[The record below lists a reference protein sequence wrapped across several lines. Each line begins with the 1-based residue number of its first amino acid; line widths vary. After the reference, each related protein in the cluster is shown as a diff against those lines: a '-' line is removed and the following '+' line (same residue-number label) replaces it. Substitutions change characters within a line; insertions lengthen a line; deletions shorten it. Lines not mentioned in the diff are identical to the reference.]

1 MSKESNVKKAIG
13 TIGLAVFIVATTQ
26 PATAQTLDAVR
37 DRGKLICGV
46 NPDLPGFAARD
57 QEGSWQGFDVDFCRA
72 VAAAVFGDVSKVE
85 FRPLANADRL
95 TALKNGEIDL
105 LSRNTTWTMARETEL
120 GISFAAVTYY
130 DGQGFLVRASL
141 KAESALELGGKS
153 ICVQT
158 GTTTEA
164 NLADYFRGNKLSY
177 QVQPFPTAQEALAA
191 YDAGRCD
198 AFTTDVSA
206 LFAERLKLANPDDHV
221 ILPDIISKEPLSPA
235 VRQGDDR
242 WFKIV
247 QWTHFVMLNA
257 EELGVS
263 SKTIERAMTSDNAE
277 IRRLVGIEGNGGTDL
292 GLSSD
297 WAARVIRLVGN
308 YDEVF
313 ERNVGTGSKLGIPR
327 GINQLWTHGGIQYAP
342 PIQ

>member
-1 MSKESNVKKAIG
+1 VKRILG
-13 TIGLAVFIVATTQ
+13 IIGLAAFVAVAAQ
-26 PATAQTLDAVR
+26 AAAAQTLDAIR
-37 DRGKLICGV
+37 DRGKLICGI

-57 QEGSWQGFDVDFCRA
+57 QEGAWRGFDVDFCRA
-72 VAAAVFGDVSKVE
+72 VAAAIFNDADKVE
-85 FRPLANADRL
+85 FKALSNADRL
-95 TALKNGEIDL
+95 TALKNGDIDL
-105 LSRNTTWTMARETEL
+105 LSRNTTWTMARETAL
-120 GISFAAVTYY
+120 GINFAAVTYY
-130 DGQGFLVRASL
+130 DGQGFLVRSSL

-164 NLADYFRGNKLSY
+164 NLADYFRGKKLTY
-177 QVQPFPTAQEALAA
+177 QLNAFPSADEALVA
-191 YDAGRCD
+191 YNDGRCD
-198 AFTTDVSA
+198 AFTTDTSA
-206 LFAERLKLANPDDHV
+206 LFAERLKLAKPDEHV

-257 EELGVS
+257 EELGVT
-263 SKTIERAMTSDNAE
+263 SKTIEQAMNSDNPE
-277 IRRLVGIEGNGGTDL
+277 IRRLVGLDGSAGTDI

-297 WAARVIRLVGN
+297 WAARIIRLVGN

-342 PIQ
+342 PIR

>member
-1 MSKESNVKKAIG
+1 MDRILG
-13 TIGLAVFIVATTQ
+13 TIGLVAFVAAAVQ
-26 PATAQTLDAVR
+26 PATAQTLDVIR
-37 DRGKLICGV
+37 DRGKLTCGI

-57 QEGSWQGFDVDFCRA
+57 QEGAWRGFDVDFCRA
-72 VAAAVFGDVSKVE
+72 VAAAIFNDAGKVE
-85 FRPLANADRL
+85 FKALSNAERL
-95 TALKNGEIDL
+95 TALKNSDIDL
-105 LSRNTTWTMARETEL
+105 LSRNTTWTMARETAL
-120 GISFAAVTYY
+120 GINFAAVTYY
-130 DGQGFLVRASL
+130 DGQGFLVRSSL

-164 NLADYFRGNKLSY
+164 NLADYFRGKKLTY
-177 QVQPFPTAQEALAA
+177 QLNAFPSADEALAA
-191 YDAGRCD
+191 YNDGRCD
-198 AFTTDVSA
+198 AFTTDTSA
-206 LFAERLKLANPDDHV
+206 LFAERLKLAKPDEHV

-257 EELGVS
+257 EELGVT
-263 SKTIERAMTSDNAE
+263 SKTIEQAMNSDNPE
-277 IRRLVGIEGNGGTDL
+277 IRRLVGLDGSAGPDI

-297 WAARVIRLVGN
+297 WAARIIRLVGN

-342 PIQ
+342 PIR

>member
-1 MSKESNVKKAIG
+1 MDRILG
-13 TIGLAVFIVATTQ
+13 TIGLAAFVAAAVQ
-26 PATAQTLDAVR
+26 PATAQTLDVIR
-37 DRGKLICGV
+37 DRGKLTCGI

-57 QEGSWQGFDVDFCRA
+57 QEGAWRGFDVDFCRA
-72 VAAAVFGDVSKVE
+72 VAAAIFNDAGKVE
-85 FRPLANADRL
+85 FKALSNAERL
-95 TALKNGEIDL
+95 TALKNSDIDL
-105 LSRNTTWTMARETEL
+105 LSRNTTWTMARETAL
-120 GISFAAVTYY
+120 GINFAAVTYY
-130 DGQGFLVRASL
+130 DGQGFLVRSSL

-164 NLADYFRGNKLSY
+164 NLADYFRGKKLTY
-177 QVQPFPTAQEALAA
+177 QLNAFPSADEALAA
-191 YDAGRCD
+191 YNDGRCD
-198 AFTTDVSA
+198 AFTTDTSA
-206 LFAERLKLANPDDHV
+206 LFAERLKLAKPDEHV

-257 EELGVS
+257 EELGVT
-263 SKTIERAMTSDNAE
+263 SKTIEQAMNSDNPE
-277 IRRLVGIEGNGGTDL
+277 IRRLVGLDGSAGPDI

-297 WAARVIRLVGN
+297 WAARIIRLVGN

-342 PIQ
+342 PIR

>member
-1 MSKESNVKKAIG
+1 MDRILG
-13 TIGLAVFIVATTQ
+13 TIGLAAFVAAAVQ
-26 PATAQTLDAVR
+26 PATAQTLDVIR
-37 DRGKLICGV
+37 DRGKLICGI

-57 QEGSWQGFDVDFCRA
+57 QEGAWRGFDVDFCRA
-72 VAAAVFGDVSKVE
+72 VAAAIFNDAGKVE
-85 FRPLANADRL
+85 FKALSNAERL
-95 TALKNGEIDL
+95 TALKNSDIDL
-105 LSRNTTWTMARETEL
+105 LSRNTTWTMARETAL
-120 GISFAAVTYY
+120 GINFAAVTYY
-130 DGQGFLVRASL
+130 DGQGFLVRSSL

-164 NLADYFRGNKLSY
+164 NLADYFRGKKLTY
-177 QVQPFPTAQEALAA
+177 QLNAFPSADEALAA
-191 YDAGRCD
+191 YNDGRCD
-198 AFTTDVSA
+198 AFTTDTSA
-206 LFAERLKLANPDDHV
+206 LFAERLKLAKPDEHV

-257 EELGVS
+257 EELGVTS
-263 SKTIERAMTSDNAE
+263 NTIEQAMNSDNPE
-277 IRRLVGIEGNGGTDL
+277 IRRLVGLDGSAGTDI

-297 WAARVIRLVGN
+297 WAARIIRLVGN

-342 PIQ
+342 PIR

>member
-1 MSKESNVKKAIG
+1 VDRILG
-13 TIGLAVFIVATTQ
+13 TIGLAAFVAAAVQ
-26 PATAQTLDAVR
+26 PATAQTLDVIR
-37 DRGKLICGV
+37 DRGKLICGI

-57 QEGSWQGFDVDFCRA
+57 QEGAWRGFDVDFCRA
-72 VAAAVFGDVSKVE
+72 VAAAIFNDAGKVE
-85 FRPLANADRL
+85 FKALSNAERL
-95 TALKNGEIDL
+95 TALKNSDIDL
-105 LSRNTTWTMARETEL
+105 LSRNTTWTMARETAL
-120 GISFAAVTYY
+120 GINFAAVTYY
-130 DGQGFLVRASL
+130 DGQGFLVRSSL

-164 NLADYFRGNKLSY
+164 NLADYFRGKKLTY
-177 QVQPFPTAQEALAA
+177 QLNAFPNADEALAA
-191 YDAGRCD
+191 YNDGRCD
-198 AFTTDVSA
+198 AFTTDTSA
-206 LFAERLKLANPDDHV
+206 LFAERLKLAKPDEHV

-257 EELGVS
+257 EELGVT
-263 SKTIERAMTSDNAE
+263 SKTIEQAMNSDNPE
-277 IRRLVGIEGNGGTDL
+277 IRRLVGLDGSAGTDI
-292 GLSSD
+292 GLASD
-297 WAARVIRLVGN
+297 WAARIIRLVGN

-342 PIQ
+342 PIR

>member
-1 MSKESNVKKAIG
+1 VDRILG
-13 TIGLAVFIVATTQ
+13 TIGLAAFVAAAVQ
-26 PATAQTLDAVR
+26 PATAQTLDVIR
-37 DRGKLICGV
+37 DRGKLICGI

-57 QEGSWQGFDVDFCRA
+57 QEGAWRGFDVDFCRA
-72 VAAAVFGDVSKVE
+72 VAAAIFNDAGRVE
-85 FRPLANADRL
+85 FKALSNAERL
-95 TALKNGEIDL
+95 TALKNSDIDL
-105 LSRNTTWTMARETEL
+105 LSRNTTWTMARETAL
-120 GISFAAVTYY
+120 GINFAAVTYY
-130 DGQGFLVRASL
+130 DGQGFLVRSSL

-164 NLADYFRGNKLSY
+164 NLADYFRGKKLTY
-177 QVQPFPTAQEALAA
+177 QLNAFPSADEALAA
-191 YDAGRCD
+191 YNDGRCD
-198 AFTTDVSA
+198 AFTTDTSA
-206 LFAERLKLANPDDHV
+206 LFAERLKLSKPDEHV

-257 EELGVS
+257 EELGVT
-263 SKTIERAMTSDNAE
+263 SKTIEQAMNSDNPE
-277 IRRLVGIEGNGGTDL
+277 IRRLVGLDGSAGTDI
-292 GLSSD
+292 GLASD
-297 WAARVIRLVGN
+297 WAARIIRLVGN

-342 PIQ
+342 PIR

>member
-1 MSKESNVKKAIG
+1 VDRILG
-13 TIGLAVFIVATTQ
+13 TIGLAAFVAAAVQ
-26 PATAQTLDAVR
+26 PATAQTLDVIR
-37 DRGKLICGV
+37 DRGKLICGI
-46 NPDLPGFAARD
+46 NPALPGFAARD
-57 QEGSWQGFDVDFCRA
+57 QEGAWRGFDVDFCRA
-72 VAAAVFGDVSKVE
+72 VAAAIFNDAGKVE
-85 FRPLANADRL
+85 FKALSNAERL
-95 TALKNGEIDL
+95 TALKNSDIDL
-105 LSRNTTWTMARETEL
+105 LSRNTTWTMARETAL
-120 GISFAAVTYY
+120 GINFAAVTYY
-130 DGQGFLVRASL
+130 DGQGFLVRSSL

-164 NLADYFRGNKLSY
+164 NLADYFRGKKLTY
-177 QVQPFPTAQEALAA
+177 QLNAFPSADEALAA
-191 YDAGRCD
+191 YNDGRCD
-198 AFTTDVSA
+198 AFTTDTSA
-206 LFAERLKLANPDDHV
+206 LFAERLKLAKPDEHV

-257 EELGVS
+257 EELGVT
-263 SKTIERAMTSDNAE
+263 SKTIEQAMNSDNPE
-277 IRRLVGIEGNGGTDL
+277 IRRLVGLDGSAGTDI

-342 PIQ
+342 PIR

>member
-1 MSKESNVKKAIG
+1 MDRILG
-13 TIGLAVFIVATTQ
+13 TIGLAAFVAAAVQ
-26 PATAQTLDAVR
+26 PATAQTLDVIR
-37 DRGKLICGV
+37 DRGKLICGI

-57 QEGSWQGFDVDFCRA
+57 QEGAWRGFDVDFCRA
-72 VAAAVFGDVSKVE
+72 VAAAIFNDAGKVE
-85 FRPLANADRL
+85 FKALSNAERL
-95 TALKNGEIDL
+95 TALKNSDIDL
-105 LSRNTTWTMARETEL
+105 LSRNTTWTMARETAL
-120 GISFAAVTYY
+120 GINFAAVTYY
-130 DGQGFLVRASL
+130 DGQGFLVRSSL

-153 ICVQT
+153 ICVQS

-164 NLADYFRGNKLSY
+164 NLADYFRGKKLTY
-177 QVQPFPTAQEALAA
+177 QLNAFPSADEALAA
-191 YDAGRCD
+191 YNDGRCD
-198 AFTTDVSA
+198 AFTTDTSA
-206 LFAERLKLANPDDHV
+206 LFAERLKLAKPDEHV

-257 EELGVS
+257 EELGVT
-263 SKTIERAMTSDNAE
+263 SKTIEQAMNSDNPE
-277 IRRLVGIEGNGGTDL
+277 IRRLVGLDGSAGTDI

-297 WAARVIRLVGN
+297 WAARIIRLVGN

-342 PIQ
+342 PIR

>member
-1 MSKESNVKKAIG
+1 VNTICG
-13 TIGLAVFIVATTQ
+13 TIGLAAFVAVAAQ
-26 PATAQTLDAVR
+26 SATAQTLDAIR

-57 QEGSWQGFDVDFCRA
+57 QEGAWRGFDVDFCRA
-72 VAAAVFGDVSKVE
+72 VAAAIFNDAGKVE
-85 FRPLANADRL
+85 FKALSNAERL
-95 TALKNGEIDL
+95 TALKNSDIDL
-105 LSRNTTWTMARETEL
+105 LSRNTTWTMARETAL
-120 GISFAAVTYY
+120 GINFAAITYY
-130 DGQGFLVRASL
+130 DGQGFLVRSSL

-164 NLADYFRGNKLSY
+164 NLSDYFSGKKLTY
-177 QVQPFPTAQEALAA
+177 QLNAFPSADEALAA
-191 YDAGRCD
+191 YNDGRCD
-198 AFTTDVSA
+198 AFTTDTSA
-206 LFAERLKLANPDDHV
+206 LFAERLKLAKPDEHV

-257 EELGVS
+257 EELGVT
-263 SKTIERAMTSDNAE
+263 SKTIEQAMNSDNPE
-277 IRRLVGIEGNGGTDL
+277 IRRLVGLDGSAGTDV
-292 GLSSD
+292 GLTSD
-297 WAARVIRLVGN
+297 WAARIIRLVGN

-342 PIQ
+342 PIR

>member
-1 MSKESNVKKAIG
+1 MDRILG
-13 TIGLAVFIVATTQ
+13 TIGLAAFVAAAVQ
-26 PATAQTLDAVR
+26 PATAQTLDVIR
-37 DRGKLICGV
+37 DRGKLTCGI

-57 QEGSWQGFDVDFCRA
+57 QEGAWRGFDVDFCRA
-72 VAAAVFGDVSKVE
+72 VAAAIFNDAGKVE
-85 FRPLANADRL
+85 FKALSNAERL
-95 TALKNGEIDL
+95 TALKNSDIDL
-105 LSRNTTWTMARETEL
+105 LSRNTTWTMARETAL
-120 GISFAAVTYY
+120 GINFAAVTYY
-130 DGQGFLVRASL
+130 DGQGFLVRSSL

-158 GTTTEA
+158 GTTTAA
-164 NLADYFRGNKLSY
+164 NLADYFRGKKLTY
-177 QVQPFPTAQEALAA
+177 QLNAFPSADEALAA
-191 YDAGRCD
+191 YNDGRCD
-198 AFTTDVSA
+198 AFTTDTSA
-206 LFAERLKLANPDDHV
+206 LFAERLKLAKPDEHV

-257 EELGVS
+257 EELGVT
-263 SKTIERAMTSDNAE
+263 SKTIEQAMNSDNPE
-277 IRRLVGIEGNGGTDL
+277 IRRLVGLDGSAGTDI

-297 WAARVIRLVGN
+297 WAARIIRLVGN

-342 PIQ
+342 PIR

>member
-1 MSKESNVKKAIG
+1 VDRILG
-13 TIGLAVFIVATTQ
+13 TIGLAAFVAAAVQ
-26 PATAQTLDAVR
+26 PATAQTLDVIR
-37 DRGKLICGV
+37 DRGKLICGI

-57 QEGSWQGFDVDFCRA
+57 QEGAWRGFDVDFCRA
-72 VAAAVFGDVSKVE
+72 VAAAIFNDAGRVE
-85 FRPLANADRL
+85 FKALSNAERL
-95 TALKNGEIDL
+95 TALKNSDIDL
-105 LSRNTTWTMARETEL
+105 LSRNTTWTMARETAL
-120 GISFAAVTYY
+120 GINFAAVTYY
-130 DGQGFLVRASL
+130 DGQGFLVPSSL
-141 KAESALELGGKS
+141 KAESALELDGKS

-164 NLADYFRGNKLSY
+164 NLADYFRGKKLTY
-177 QVQPFPTAQEALAA
+177 RLNAFPSADEALAA
-191 YDAGRCD
+191 YNDGRCD
-198 AFTTDVSA
+198 AFTTDTSA
-206 LFAERLKLANPDDHV
+206 LFAERLKLAKPDEHV

-257 EELGVS
+257 EELGVT
-263 SKTIERAMTSDNAE
+263 SKTIEQAMNSDNPE
-277 IRRLVGIEGNGGTDL
+277 IRRLVGLDGSAGTDI

-297 WAARVIRLVGN
+297 WAARIIRLVGN

-342 PIQ
+342 PIR

>member
-1 MSKESNVKKAIG
+1 VDRILG
-13 TIGLAVFIVATTQ
+13 TIGLAAFVAAAVQ
-26 PATAQTLDAVR
+26 PATAQTLDVIR
-37 DRGKLICGV
+37 DRGKLICGI
-46 NPDLPGFAARD
+46 NPALPGFAARD
-57 QEGSWQGFDVDFCRA
+57 QEGAWRGFDVDFCRA
-72 VAAAVFGDVSKVE
+72 VAAAIFNDAGKVE
-85 FRPLANADRL
+85 FKALSNAERL
-95 TALKNGEIDL
+95 TALKNSDIDL
-105 LSRNTTWTMARETEL
+105 LSRNTTWTMARETAL
-120 GISFAAVTYY
+120 GINFAAVTYY
-130 DGQGFLVRASL
+130 DGQGFLVRSSL

-164 NLADYFRGNKLSY
+164 NLADYFRGKKLTY
-177 QVQPFPTAQEALAA
+177 QLNAFPSADEALAA
-191 YDAGRCD
+191 YNDGRCD
-198 AFTTDVSA
+198 AFTTDTSA
-206 LFAERLKLANPDDHV
+206 LFAERLKLAKPDEHV

-257 EELGVS
+257 EELGVTS
-263 SKTIERAMTSDNAE
+263 NTIEQAMNSDNPE
-277 IRRLVGIEGNGGTDL
+277 IRRLVGLDGSAGTDI

-342 PIQ
+342 PIR

>member
-1 MSKESNVKKAIG
+1 VNRILG
-13 TIGLAVFIVATTQ
+13 TIGLVAFTAMVTQ
-26 PATAQTLDAVR
+26 PAPAQTLDSIR

-46 NPDLPGFAARD
+46 NPDLPGFATRGQD
-57 QEGSWQGFDVDFCRA
+57 GDWRGFDVDFCRA
-72 VAAAVFGDVSKVE
+72 VAAAIFNDATKVE
-85 FRPLANADRL
+85 FKALANADRL
-95 TALKNGEIDL
+95 TALKNGDIDL
-105 LSRNTTWTMARETEL
+105 LSRNTTWTMARETAL
-120 GISFAAVTYY
+120 GINFAAVTYY

-141 KAESALELGGKS
+141 KTESALELGGKA

-164 NLADYFRGNKLSY
+164 NLADYFRSNKLTYGLNAFQS
-177 QVQPFPTAQEALAA
+177 ADEALAA
-191 YDAGRCD
+191 YNDGRCD
-198 AFTTDVSA
+198 AFTTDTSA
-206 LFAERLKLANPDDHV
+206 LFAERLKLAKPDEHV

-257 EELGVS
+257 EELGVT
-263 SKTIERAMTSDNAE
+263 SKTIEQAVNSDNPE
-277 IRRLVGIEGNGGTDL
+277 VRRLVGLDGSAGTDI
-292 GLSSD
+292 GLTSD
-297 WAARVIRLVGN
+297 WAARIIRLVGN

-327 GINQLWTHGGIQYAP
+327 GINQLWSHGGIQYAP
-342 PIQ
+342 PIR

>member
-1 MSKESNVKKAIG
+1 VDRILG
-13 TIGLAVFIVATTQ
+13 TIGLAAFVAAAVQ
-26 PATAQTLDAVR
+26 PATAQTLDVIR
-37 DRGKLICGV
+37 DRGKLICGI

-57 QEGSWQGFDVDFCRA
+57 QEGAWRGFDVDFCRA
-72 VAAAVFGDVSKVE
+72 VAAAIFNDAGKVE
-85 FRPLANADRL
+85 FKALSNAERL
-95 TALKNGEIDL
+95 TALKNSDIDL
-105 LSRNTTWTMARETEL
+105 LSRNTTWTMARETAL
-120 GISFAAVTYY
+120 GINFAAVTYY
-130 DGQGFLVRASL
+130 DGQGFLVRSSL

-164 NLADYFRGNKLSY
+164 NLADYFRGKKLTY
-177 QVQPFPTAQEALAA
+177 QLNAFPSADEALVA
-191 YDAGRCD
+191 YNDGRCD
-198 AFTTDVSA
+198 AFTTDTSA
-206 LFAERLKLANPDDHV
+206 LFAERLKLAKPDEHV

-257 EELGVS
+257 EELGVT
-263 SKTIERAMTSDNAE
+263 SKTIEQAMNSDNPE
-277 IRRLVGIEGNGGTDL
+277 IRRLVGLDGSAGTDI

-297 WAARVIRLVGN
+297 WAARIIRLVGN

-342 PIQ
+342 PIR

>member
-1 MSKESNVKKAIG
+1 MDRILG
-13 TIGLAVFIVATTQ
+13 TIGLAAFVAAAVQ
-26 PATAQTLDAVR
+26 PATAQTLDVIR
-37 DRGKLICGV
+37 DRGKLICGI

-57 QEGSWQGFDVDFCRA
+57 QEGAWRGFDVDFCRA
-72 VAAAVFGDVSKVE
+72 VAAAIFNDAGKVE
-85 FRPLANADRL
+85 FKALSNAERL
-95 TALKNGEIDL
+95 TALKNSDIDL
-105 LSRNTTWTMARETEL
+105 LSRNTTWTMARETAL
-120 GISFAAVTYY
+120 GVNFAAVTYY
-130 DGQGFLVRASL
+130 DGQGFLVRSSL

-164 NLADYFRGNKLSY
+164 NLADYFRGKKLTY
-177 QVQPFPTAQEALAA
+177 QLNAFPSADEALAA
-191 YDAGRCD
+191 YNDGRCD
-198 AFTTDVSA
+198 AFTTDTSA
-206 LFAERLKLANPDDHV
+206 LFAERLKLAKPDEHV

-242 WFKIV
+242 WLKIV

-257 EELGVS
+257 EELGVT
-263 SKTIERAMTSDNAE
+263 SKTIEQAMNSDNPE
-277 IRRLVGIEGNGGTDL
+277 IRRLVGLDGSAGTDI
-292 GLSSD
+292 GLASD
-297 WAARVIRLVGN
+297 WAARIIRLVGN

-342 PIQ
+342 PIR

>member
-1 MSKESNVKKAIG
+1 MDRILG
-13 TIGLAVFIVATTQ
+13 TIGLAAFVAAAVQ
-26 PATAQTLDAVR
+26 PATAQTLDVIR
-37 DRGKLICGV
+37 DRGKLTCGI

-57 QEGSWQGFDVDFCRA
+57 QEGAWRGFDVDFCRA
-72 VAAAVFGDVSKVE
+72 VAAAIFNDAGKVE
-85 FRPLANADRL
+85 FKALSNAERL
-95 TALKNGEIDL
+95 TALKNSDIDL
-105 LSRNTTWTMARETEL
+105 LSRNTTWTMARETAL
-120 GISFAAVTYY
+120 GINFAAVTYY
-130 DGQGFLVRASL
+130 DGQGFLVRSSL

-164 NLADYFRGNKLSY
+164 NLADYFRGKKLTY
-177 QVQPFPTAQEALAA
+177 QLNAFPSADEALAA
-191 YDAGRCD
+191 YNDGRCD
-198 AFTTDVSA
+198 AFTTDTSA
-206 LFAERLKLANPDDHV
+206 LFAERLKLAKPDEHV

-257 EELGVS
+257 EELGVT
-263 SKTIERAMTSDNAE
+263 SKTIEQAMNSDNPE
-277 IRRLVGIEGNGGTDL
+277 IRRLVGLDGSAGTDI
-292 GLSSD
+292 GLASD
-297 WAARVIRLVGN
+297 WAARIIRLVGN

-342 PIQ
+342 PIR

>member
-1 MSKESNVKKAIG
+1 VDRILG
-13 TIGLAVFIVATTQ
+13 TIGLAAFVAAAVQ
-26 PATAQTLDAVR
+26 PATAETLDVIR
-37 DRGKLICGV
+37 DRGKLICGI

-57 QEGSWQGFDVDFCRA
+57 QEGAWRGFDVDFCRA
-72 VAAAVFGDVSKVE
+72 VAAAIFNDAGKVE
-85 FRPLANADRL
+85 FKALSNAERL
-95 TALKNGEIDL
+95 TALKNSDIDL
-105 LSRNTTWTMARETEL
+105 LSRNTTWTMARETAL
-120 GISFAAVTYY
+120 GINFAAVTYY
-130 DGQGFLVRASL
+130 DGQGFLVRSSL

-164 NLADYFRGNKLSY
+164 NLADYFRGKKLTY
-177 QVQPFPTAQEALAA
+177 QLNAFPSADEALAA
-191 YDAGRCD
+191 YNDGRCD
-198 AFTTDVSA
+198 AFTTDTSA
-206 LFAERLKLANPDDHV
+206 LFAERLKLAKPDEHV

-257 EELGVS
+257 EELGVT
-263 SKTIERAMTSDNAE
+263 SKTIEQAMNSDNPE
-277 IRRLVGIEGNGGTDL
+277 IRRLVGLDGSAGTDI
-292 GLSSD
+292 GLASD
-297 WAARVIRLVGN
+297 WAARIIRLVGN

-342 PIQ
+342 PIR

>member
-1 MSKESNVKKAIG
+1 VDRILG
-13 TIGLAVFIVATTQ
+13 TIGLAAFVAAAVQ
-26 PATAQTLDAVR
+26 PATAQTLDVIR
-37 DRGKLICGV
+37 DRGKLICGI

-57 QEGSWQGFDVDFCRA
+57 QEGAWRGFDVDFCRA
-72 VAAAVFGDVSKVE
+72 VAAAIFNDAGKVE
-85 FRPLANADRL
+85 FKALSNAERL
-95 TALKNGEIDL
+95 TALKNSDIDL
-105 LSRNTTWTMARETEL
+105 LSRNTTWTMARETAL
-120 GISFAAVTYY
+120 GINFAAVTYY
-130 DGQGFLVRASL
+130 DGQGFLVRSSL

-164 NLADYFRGNKLSY
+164 NLADYFRGKKLTY
-177 QVQPFPTAQEALAA
+177 QPNAFPSADEALAA
-191 YDAGRCD
+191 YNDGRCD
-198 AFTTDVSA
+198 AFTTDTSA
-206 LFAERLKLANPDDHV
+206 LFAERLKLAKPDEHV

-257 EELGVS
+257 EELGVT
-263 SKTIERAMTSDNAE
+263 SKTIEQAMNSDNPE
-277 IRRLVGIEGNGGTDL
+277 IRRLVGLDGSAGTDI
-292 GLSSD
+292 GLASD
-297 WAARVIRLVGN
+297 WAARIIRLVGN

-342 PIQ
+342 PIR

>member
-1 MSKESNVKKAIG
+1 MDRILG
-13 TIGLAVFIVATTQ
+13 TIGLAAFVAAAVQ
-26 PATAQTLDAVR
+26 PATAQTLDVIR
-37 DRGKLICGV
+37 DRGKLICGI

-57 QEGSWQGFDVDFCRA
+57 QEGAWRGFDVDFCRA
-72 VAAAVFGDVSKVE
+72 VAAAIFNDAGRVE
-85 FRPLANADRL
+85 FKALSNAERL
-95 TALKNGEIDL
+95 TALKNSDIDL
-105 LSRNTTWTMARETEL
+105 LSRNTTWTMARETAL
-120 GISFAAVTYY
+120 GINFAAVTYY
-130 DGQGFLVRASL
+130 DGQGFLVPSSL
-141 KAESALELGGKS
+141 KAESALELDGKS

-164 NLADYFRGNKLSY
+164 NLADYFRGKKLTY
-177 QVQPFPTAQEALAA
+177 RLNAFPSADEALAA
-191 YDAGRCD
+191 YNDGRCD
-198 AFTTDVSA
+198 AFTTDTSA
-206 LFAERLKLANPDDHV
+206 LFAERLKLAKPDEHV

-257 EELGVS
+257 EELGVT
-263 SKTIERAMTSDNAE
+263 SKTIEQAMNSDNPE
-277 IRRLVGIEGNGGTDL
+277 IRRLVGLDGSAGTDI
-292 GLSSD
+292 GLASD
-297 WAARVIRLVGN
+297 WAARIIRLVGN

-342 PIQ
+342 PIR

>member
-1 MSKESNVKKAIG
+1 VDRILG
-13 TIGLAVFIVATTQ
+13 TIGLAAFVAAAVQ
-26 PATAQTLDAVR
+26 PATAQTLDVIR
-37 DRGKLICGV
+37 DRGKLTCGI

-57 QEGSWQGFDVDFCRA
+57 QEGAWRGFDVDFCRA
-72 VAAAVFGDVSKVE
+72 VAAAIFNDAGKVE
-85 FRPLANADRL
+85 FKALSNAERL
-95 TALKNGEIDL
+95 TALKNSDIDL
-105 LSRNTTWTMARETEL
+105 LSRNTTWTMARETAL
-120 GISFAAVTYY
+120 GINFAAVTYY
-130 DGQGFLVRASL
+130 DGQGFLVRSSL

-164 NLADYFRGNKLSY
+164 NLADYFRGKKLTY
-177 QVQPFPTAQEALAA
+177 QLNAFPSADEALAA
-191 YDAGRCD
+191 YNDGRCD
-198 AFTTDVSA
+198 AFTTDTSA
-206 LFAERLKLANPDDHV
+206 LFAERLKLAKPDEHV

-257 EELGVS
+257 EELGVT
-263 SKTIERAMTSDNAE
+263 SKTIEQAMNSDNPE
-277 IRRLVGIEGNGGTDL
+277 IRRLVGLDGSAGTDI
-292 GLSSD
+292 GLASD
-297 WAARVIRLVGN
+297 WAARIIRLVGN

-342 PIQ
+342 PIR

>member
-1 MSKESNVKKAIG
+1 MDRILG
-13 TIGLAVFIVATTQ
+13 TIGLVAFVAAAVQ
-26 PATAQTLDAVR
+26 PATAQTLDVIR
-37 DRGKLICGV
+37 DRGKLICGI

-57 QEGSWQGFDVDFCRA
+57 QEGAWRGFDVDFCRA
-72 VAAAVFGDVSKVE
+72 VAAAIFNDAGKVE
-85 FRPLANADRL
+85 FKAVSNAERL
-95 TALKNGEIDL
+95 TALKNSDIDL
-105 LSRNTTWTMARETEL
+105 LSRNTTWTMARETAL
-120 GISFAAVTYY
+120 GINFAAVTYY
-130 DGQGFLVRASL
+130 DGQGFLVRSSL

-164 NLADYFRGNKLSY
+164 NLADYFRGKKLTY
-177 QVQPFPTAQEALAA
+177 QLNAFPSADEALAA
-191 YDAGRCD
+191 YNDGRCD
-198 AFTTDVSA
+198 AFTTDTSA
-206 LFAERLKLANPDDHV
+206 LFAERLKLAKPDEHV

-247 QWTHFVMLNA
+247 QWTHFIMLNA
-257 EELGVS
+257 EELGVT
-263 SKTIERAMTSDNAE
+263 SKTIEQAMNSDNPE
-277 IRRLVGIEGNGGTDL
+277 IRRLVGLDGSAGADI

-297 WAARVIRLVGN
+297 WAARIIRLVGN

-342 PIQ
+342 PIR

>member
-1 MSKESNVKKAIG
+1 MDRILG
-13 TIGLAVFIVATTQ
+13 TIGLVAFVAAAVQ
-26 PATAQTLDAVR
+26 PATAQTLDVIR
-37 DRGKLICGV
+37 DRGKLICGI

-57 QEGSWQGFDVDFCRA
+57 PEGAWRGFDVDFCRA
-72 VAAAVFGDVSKVE
+72 VAAAIFNDTGKVE
-85 FRPLANADRL
+85 FKALSNAERL
-95 TALKNGEIDL
+95 TALKNSDIDL
-105 LSRNTTWTMARETEL
+105 LSRNTTWTMARETAL
-120 GISFAAVTYY
+120 GINFAAVTYY
-130 DGQGFLVRASL
+130 DGQGFLVRSSL

-164 NLADYFRGNKLSY
+164 NLADYFRGKKLTY
-177 QVQPFPTAQEALAA
+177 QLNAFPSADEALAA
-191 YDAGRCD
+191 YNDGRCD
-198 AFTTDVSA
+198 AFTTDTSA
-206 LFAERLKLANPDDHV
+206 LFAERLKLAKPDEHV

-247 QWTHFVMLNA
+247 QWTHFIMLNA
-257 EELGVS
+257 EELGVT
-263 SKTIERAMTSDNAE
+263 SKTIEQAMNSDNPE
-277 IRRLVGIEGNGGTDL
+277 IRRLVGLDGSAGTDI

-342 PIQ
+342 PIR

>member
-1 MSKESNVKKAIG
+1 VDRILG
-13 TIGLAVFIVATTQ
+13 TIGLAAFVAAAVQ
-26 PATAQTLDAVR
+26 PATAQTLDVIR
-37 DRGKLICGV
+37 DRGKLICGI

-57 QEGSWQGFDVDFCRA
+57 QEGAWRGFDVDFCRA
-72 VAAAVFGDVSKVE
+72 VAAAIFNDAGKVE
-85 FRPLANADRL
+85 FKALSNAERL
-95 TALKNGEIDL
+95 TALKNSDIDL
-105 LSRNTTWTMARETEL
+105 LSRNTTWTMARETAL
-120 GISFAAVTYY
+120 GINFAAVTYY
-130 DGQGFLVRASL
+130 DGQGFLVRSSL
-141 KAESALELGGKS
+141 KVESALELGGKS

-164 NLADYFRGNKLSY
+164 NLADYFRGKKLTY
-177 QVQPFPTAQEALAA
+177 QLNAFPSADEALAA
-191 YDAGRCD
+191 YNDGRCD
-198 AFTTDVSA
+198 AFTTDTSA
-206 LFAERLKLANPDDHV
+206 LFAERLKLAKPDEHV

-257 EELGVS
+257 EELGVTS
-263 SKTIERAMTSDNAE
+263 NTIEQAMNSDNPE
-277 IRRLVGIEGNGGTDL
+277 IRRLVGLDGSAGTDI

-342 PIQ
+342 PIR

>member
-1 MSKESNVKKAIG
+1 VKKAIG
-13 TIGLAVFIVATTQ
+13 TIGLAVFLAAMAQ
-26 PATAQTLDAVR
+26 PMGAQTLEVVR
-37 DRGKLICGV
+37 DRGKLICGI

-57 QEGSWQGFDVDFCRA
+57 PEGSWQGFDVDFCRA
-72 VAAAVFGDVSKVE
+72 VAAAVFGDISRVE
-85 FRPLANADRL
+85 FKPLANADRL
-95 TALKNGEIDL
+95 TALKNGDIDL

-164 NLADYFRGNKLSY
+164 NLADYFRSNKLSY
-177 QVQPFPTAQEALAA
+177 QVETFPTAQEAVAA
-191 YDAGRCD
+191 YDDGRCD

-206 LFAERLKLANPDDHV
+206 LFAQRLKLANPDEHV

-242 WFKIV
+242 SFKIV

-263 SKTIERAMTSDNAE
+263 SKTIERAMVSDNAE
-277 IRRLVGIEGNGGTDL
+277 IRRLVGVGGNAGTDL

-297 WAARVIRLVGN
+297 WAARVIGLVGN

-313 ERNVGTGSKLGIPR
+313 ERNVGIGSKLGIPR

>member
-1 MSKESNVKKAIG
+1 MNRILG
-13 TIGLAVFIVATTQ
+13 TIGLAAFVAVAVQ
-26 PATAQTLDAVR
+26 PATAQTLDVIR
-37 DRGKLICGV
+37 DRGRLICGI
-46 NPDLPGFAARD
+46 NPDLPGFAARN
-57 QEGSWQGFDVDFCRA
+57 QEGAWRGFDVDFCRA
-72 VAAAVFGDVSKVE
+72 VAAAIFNDTDKVE
-85 FRPLANADRL
+85 FKALSNAERL
-95 TALKNGEIDL
+95 TALKNSDIDL
-105 LSRNTTWTMARETEL
+105 LSRNTTWTMARETAL
-120 GISFAAVTYY
+120 GINFAAVTYY
-130 DGQGFLVRASL
+130 DGQGFLVRSSL

-164 NLADYFRGNKLSY
+164 NLADYFRGKKLTY
-177 QVQPFPTAQEALAA
+177 QLNAFPSADEALAA
-191 YDAGRCD
+191 YNDGRCD
-198 AFTTDVSA
+198 AFTTDTSA
-206 LFAERLKLANPDDHV
+206 LFAERLKLAKPDEHV

-257 EELGVS
+257 EELGVT
-263 SKTIERAMTSDNAE
+263 SKTIEQAMNSDNPE
-277 IRRLVGIEGNGGTDL
+277 IRRLVGLDGSAGTDI
-292 GLSSD
+292 GLTSD
-297 WAARVIRLVGN
+297 WAARIIRLVGN

-342 PIQ
+342 PIR

>member
-1 MSKESNVKKAIG
+1 VDRILG
-13 TIGLAVFIVATTQ
+13 TIGLAAFVAAAVQ
-26 PATAQTLDAVR
+26 PATAQTLDVIR
-37 DRGKLICGV
+37 DRGKLICGI

-57 QEGSWQGFDVDFCRA
+57 QEGAWRGFDVDFCRA
-72 VAAAVFGDVSKVE
+72 VAAAIFNDAGKVE
-85 FRPLANADRL
+85 FKALSNAERL
-95 TALKNGEIDL
+95 TALKNSDIDL
-105 LSRNTTWTMARETEL
+105 LSRNTTWTMARETAL
-120 GISFAAVTYY
+120 GINFAAVTYY
-130 DGQGFLVRASL
+130 DGQGFLVRSSL

-164 NLADYFRGNKLSY
+164 NLADYFRGKKLTY
-177 QVQPFPTAQEALAA
+177 QLNAFPSADEALAA
-191 YDAGRCD
+191 YNDGRCD
-198 AFTTDVSA
+198 AFTTDTSA
-206 LFAERLKLANPDDHV
+206 LFAERLKLAKPDEHV

-257 EELGVS
+257 EELGVT
-263 SKTIERAMTSDNAE
+263 SKTIEQAMNSDNPE
-277 IRRLVGIEGNGGTDL
+277 IRRLVGLDGSAGTDI

-297 WAARVIRLVGN
+297 WAARIIRLVGN

-342 PIQ
+342 PIR

>member
-1 MSKESNVKKAIG
+1 MDRILG
-13 TIGLAVFIVATTQ
+13 TIGLVAFVAAAVQ
-26 PATAQTLDAVR
+26 PATAQTLDVIR
-37 DRGKLICGV
+37 DRGKLICGI

-57 QEGSWQGFDVDFCRA
+57 QEGAWRGFDVDFCRA
-72 VAAAVFGDVSKVE
+72 VAAAIFNDAGKVE
-85 FRPLANADRL
+85 FKAVSNAERL
-95 TALKNGEIDL
+95 TALKNSDIDL
-105 LSRNTTWTMARETEL
+105 LSRNTTWTMARETAL
-120 GISFAAVTYY
+120 GINFAAVTYY
-130 DGQGFLVRASL
+130 DGQGFLVRSSL

-164 NLADYFRGNKLSY
+164 NLADYFRGKKLTY
-177 QVQPFPTAQEALAA
+177 QLNAFPSADEALAA
-191 YDAGRCD
+191 YNDGRCD
-198 AFTTDVSA
+198 AFTTDTSA
-206 LFAERLKLANPDDHV
+206 LFAERLKLAKPDEHV

-247 QWTHFVMLNA
+247 QWTHFIMLNA
-257 EELGVS
+257 EELGVT
-263 SKTIERAMTSDNAE
+263 SKTIEQAMNSDNPE
-277 IRRLVGIEGNGGTDL
+277 IRRLVGLDGSAGTDI

-342 PIQ
+342 PIR

>member
-1 MSKESNVKKAIG
+1 MDRILG
-13 TIGLAVFIVATTQ
+13 TIGLAAFVAAAVQ
-26 PATAQTLDAVR
+26 PATAQTLDVIR
-37 DRGKLICGV
+37 DRGKLICGI

-57 QEGSWQGFDVDFCRA
+57 PEGAWRGFDVDFCRA
-72 VAAAVFGDVSKVE
+72 VAAAIFNDAGKVE
-85 FRPLANADRL
+85 FKALSNAERL
-95 TALKNGEIDL
+95 TALKNSDIDL
-105 LSRNTTWTMARETEL
+105 LSRNTTWTMARETAL
-120 GISFAAVTYY
+120 GINFAAVTYY
-130 DGQGFLVRASL
+130 DGQGFLVRSSL

-164 NLADYFRGNKLSY
+164 NLADYFRGKKLTY
-177 QVQPFPTAQEALAA
+177 QLNAFPSADEALAA
-191 YDAGRCD
+191 YNDGRCD
-198 AFTTDVSA
+198 AFTTDTSA
-206 LFAERLKLANPDDHV
+206 LFAERLKLAKPDEHV

-257 EELGVS
+257 EELGVT
-263 SKTIERAMTSDNAE
+263 SKTIEQAMNSDNPE
-277 IRRLVGIEGNGGTDL
+277 IRRLVGLDGSAGTDI
-292 GLSSD
+292 GLASD
-297 WAARVIRLVGN
+297 WAARIIRLVGN

-342 PIQ
+342 PIR

>member
-1 MSKESNVKKAIG
+1 VDRILG
-13 TIGLAVFIVATTQ
+13 TIGLAAFVAAAVQ
-26 PATAQTLDAVR
+26 PATAETLDVIR
-37 DRGKLICGV
+37 DRGKLICGI

-57 QEGSWQGFDVDFCRA
+57 QEGAWRGFDVDFCRA
-72 VAAAVFGDVSKVE
+72 VAAAIFNDAGKVE
-85 FRPLANADRL
+85 FKALSNAERL
-95 TALKNGEIDL
+95 TALKNSDIDL
-105 LSRNTTWTMARETEL
+105 LSRNTTWTMARETAL
-120 GISFAAVTYY
+120 GINFAAVTYY
-130 DGQGFLVRASL
+130 DGQGFLVRSSL

-164 NLADYFRGNKLSY
+164 NLADYFRGKKLTY
-177 QVQPFPTAQEALAA
+177 QLNAFPSADEALVA
-191 YDAGRCD
+191 YNDGRCD
-198 AFTTDVSA
+198 AFTTDTSA
-206 LFAERLKLANPDDHV
+206 LFAERLKLAKPDEHV

-257 EELGVS
+257 EELGVT
-263 SKTIERAMTSDNAE
+263 SKTIEQAMNSDNPE
-277 IRRLVGIEGNGGTDL
+277 IRRLVGLDGSAGTDI

-297 WAARVIRLVGN
+297 WAARIIRLVGN

-342 PIQ
+342 PIR

>member
-1 MSKESNVKKAIG
+1 MDRILG
-13 TIGLAVFIVATTQ
+13 TIGLAAFVAAAVQ
-26 PATAQTLDAVR
+26 PATAQTLDVIR
-37 DRGKLICGV
+37 DRGKLICGI

-57 QEGSWQGFDVDFCRA
+57 QEGAWRGFDVDFCRA
-72 VAAAVFGDVSKVE
+72 VAAAIFNDAGKVE
-85 FRPLANADRL
+85 FKALSNAERL
-95 TALKNGEIDL
+95 TALKNSDIDL
-105 LSRNTTWTMARETEL
+105 LSRNTTWTMARETAL
-120 GISFAAVTYY
+120 GVNFAAVTYY
-130 DGQGFLVRASL
+130 DGQGFLVRSSL

-164 NLADYFRGNKLSY
+164 NLADYFRGKKLTY
-177 QVQPFPTAQEALAA
+177 QLNAFPSADEALAA
-191 YDAGRCD
+191 YNDGRCD
-198 AFTTDVSA
+198 AFTTDTSA
-206 LFAERLKLANPDDHV
+206 LFAERLKLAKPDEHV

-257 EELGVS
+257 EELGVT
-263 SKTIERAMTSDNAE
+263 SKTIEQAMNSDNPE
-277 IRRLVGIEGNGGTDL
+277 IRRLVGLDGSAGTDI

-297 WAARVIRLVGN
+297 WAARIIRLVGN

-342 PIQ
+342 PIR

>member
-1 MSKESNVKKAIG
+1 MDRILG
-13 TIGLAVFIVATTQ
+13 IIGLVAFVAAAVQ
-26 PATAQTLDAVR
+26 PATAQTLDVIR
-37 DRGKLICGV
+37 DRGKLICGI

-57 QEGSWQGFDVDFCRA
+57 QEGAWRGFDVDFCRA
-72 VAAAVFGDVSKVE
+72 VAAAIFNDAGKVE
-85 FRPLANADRL
+85 FKALSNAERL
-95 TALKNGEIDL
+95 TALKNSDIDL
-105 LSRNTTWTMARETEL
+105 LSRNTTWTMARETAL
-120 GISFAAVTYY
+120 GINFAAVTYY
-130 DGQGFLVRASL
+130 DGQGFLVRSSL

-164 NLADYFRGNKLSY
+164 NLADYFRGKKLTY
-177 QVQPFPTAQEALAA
+177 QLNAFPSADEALAA
-191 YDAGRCD
+191 YNDGRCD
-198 AFTTDVSA
+198 AFTTDTSA
-206 LFAERLKLANPDDHV
+206 LFAERLKLAKPDEHV

-257 EELGVS
+257 EELGVT
-263 SKTIERAMTSDNAE
+263 SKTIEQAMNSDNPE
-277 IRRLVGIEGNGGTDL
+277 IRRLVGLDGSAGVDI

-297 WAARVIRLVGN
+297 WAARIIRLVGN

-342 PIQ
+342 PIR

>member
-1 MSKESNVKKAIG
+1 MDRILG
-13 TIGLAVFIVATTQ
+13 TIGLAAFVAAAVQ
-26 PATAQTLDAVR
+26 PATAQTLDVIR
-37 DRGKLICGV
+37 DRGKLICGI

-57 QEGSWQGFDVDFCRA
+57 PEGAWRGFDVDFCRA
-72 VAAAVFGDVSKVE
+72 VAAAIFNDAGKVE
-85 FRPLANADRL
+85 FKALSNAERL
-95 TALKNGEIDL
+95 TALKNSDIDL
-105 LSRNTTWTMARETEL
+105 LSRNTTWTMARETAL
-120 GISFAAVTYY
+120 GINFAAVTYY
-130 DGQGFLVRASL
+130 DGQGFLVRSSL

-164 NLADYFRGNKLSY
+164 NLADYFRGKKLTY
-177 QVQPFPTAQEALAA
+177 QLNAFPSADEALAA
-191 YDAGRCD
+191 YNDGRCD
-198 AFTTDVSA
+198 AFTTDTSA
-206 LFAERLKLANPDDHV
+206 LFAERLKLAKPDEHV

-257 EELGVS
+257 EELGVT
-263 SKTIERAMTSDNAE
+263 SKTIEQAMNSDNPE
-277 IRRLVGIEGNGGTDL
+277 IRRLVGLDGSAGTDI

-297 WAARVIRLVGN
+297 WAARIIRLVGN

-342 PIQ
+342 PIR

>member
-1 MSKESNVKKAIG
+1 MDRILG
-13 TIGLAVFIVATTQ
+13 TIGLAAFVAAAVQ
-26 PATAQTLDAVR
+26 PATAQTLDVIR
-37 DRGKLICGV
+37 DRGKLICGI

-57 QEGSWQGFDVDFCRA
+57 QEGAWRGFDVDFCRA
-72 VAAAVFGDVSKVE
+72 VAAAIFNDAGKVE
-85 FRPLANADRL
+85 FKAVSNAERL
-95 TALKNGEIDL
+95 TALKNSDIDL
-105 LSRNTTWTMARETEL
+105 LSRNTTWTMARETAL
-120 GISFAAVTYY
+120 GINFAAVTYY
-130 DGQGFLVRASL
+130 DGQGFLVRSSL

-164 NLADYFRGNKLSY
+164 NLADYFRGKKLTY
-177 QVQPFPTAQEALAA
+177 QLNAFPSADEALAA
-191 YDAGRCD
+191 YNDGRCD
-198 AFTTDVSA
+198 AFTTDTSA
-206 LFAERLKLANPDDHV
+206 LFAERLKLAKPDEHV

-257 EELGVS
+257 EELGVT
-263 SKTIERAMTSDNAE
+263 SKTIEQAMNSDNPE
-277 IRRLVGIEGNGGTDL
+277 IRRLVGLDGSAGTDI

-297 WAARVIRLVGN
+297 WAARIIRLVGN

-342 PIQ
+342 PIR